1 MGIIAFIIAVL
12 CLFKWKQAKYDKE
25 NFDANSSKYKS
36 LNKRSK
42 ILSYQPPVQ
51 LVVYYQPS

>member
-25 NFDANSSKYKS
+25 NFDANS
-36 LNKRSK
+36 
-42 ILSYQPPVQ
+42 
-51 LVVYYQPS
+51 